1 MAIWKSHVKRY
12 GTNAYA
18 ASSVALIEKITSKMY
33 LQISKSYAKHKVK
46 YYFWM
51 SDNSK
56 TEY

>member
-46 YYFWM
+46 YYF
-51 SDNSK
+51 
-56 TEY
+56 